1 MAKKQHNKSAA
12 EQLTPAAGQSVE
24 TALDSAAVLV
34 ETDAVT
40 AESEEESQ
48 QDTAPQETQEQPS
61 EPKQPWWVILM
72 VVFMRLVV
80 GGVFVFSGFV
90 KAVDPW
96 GSYYKFNE
104 YLQVLGWDSLLGLST
119 FFAFALAVFEFVLG
133 VLLVTGSCR
142 RVAPLCATAFML
154 VMTPLTLWLAVTDAV
169 PDCGCFG
176 DYLVLS
182 NWATFGKN
190 VVLLAG
196 CVYLLV
202 LNRRVR
208 SVYGPAVQWMVMAL
222 SFAFTILILFTGYL
236 TQPLVDFRPYK
247 VGTQLVSNAASSSDG
262 DYVFIY
268 EKDGVE
274 REFSLDSVP
283 DDDSGWNYVDR
294 RTVKKPQAD
303 VPAGGMTIA
312 AWDNG
317 DDMSDSLLQHD
328 QLLLILI
335 PDMDKVSI
343 SYTFRINELQ
353 AYADQMGCAVAAL
366 TSGTDEEIYEWND
379 VAMAHYPMY
388 KADDSEIKMIAR
400 GNPAAVYVRDRKIVW
415 KRTLISIDPELI
427 HEGELDVSHLSDD
440 FHPGDILEVLLWSY
454 LLGMLAVLIVNRT
467 HLVFRLKKKESV

>member
-1 MAKKQHNKSAA
+1 MAKKLNNNTDASQSLAADPEVPAEALTEEAQSPA
-12 EQLTPAAGQSVE
+12 EQPTATSATPE
-24 TALDSAAVLV
+24 
-34 ETDAVT
+34 
-40 AESEEESQ
+40 
-48 QDTAPQETQEQPS
+48 
-61 EPKQPWWVILM
+61 QPWWVTVMVILM
-72 VVFMRLVV
+72 RIVV

-90 KAVDPW
+90 KAIDPW

-104 YLQVLGWDSLLGLST
+104 YLQVLGWDTLLSLSM
-119 FFAFALAVFEFVLG
+119 FFAFALAAFEFVLG

-154 VMTPLTLWLAVTDAV
+154 IMTPLTLWLAVTDAV

-196 CVYLLV
+196 CVYLLL

-222 SFAFTILILFTGYL
+222 SFSFTMLVLFTGYL
-236 TQPLVDFRPYK
+236 TQPLLDFRPYK
-247 VGTQLVSNAASSSDG
+247 VGTQLASGATSVSG
-262 DYVFIY
+262 EDYVFIY

-274 REFSLDSVP
+274 REFALDSVP

-294 RTVKKPQAD
+294 RAVMKPKAES
-303 VPAGGMTIA
+303 PAQGMPIA

-317 DDMSDSLLQHD
+317 DDMSDSLLRHD

-343 SYTFRINELQ
+343 AYTFRINELQ
-353 AYADQMGCAVAAL
+353 AYADQSGCAVAAL
-366 TSGTDEEIYEWND
+366 TSATDQAIAEWD
-379 VAMAHYPMY
+379 DIAMAHYPIY
-388 KADDSEIKMIAR
+388 NADDSEIKMIAR
-400 GNPAAVYVRDRKIVW
+400 GNPALVYVRDGKIAW
-415 KRTLISIDPELI
+415 KRTLMSIDPELI
-427 HEGELDVSHLSDD
+427 HQGEKSLDEFNDD
-440 FHPGDILEVLLWSY
+440 FNPGDILEMFTWGFVLS
-454 LLGMLAVLIVNRT
+454 MLAVLIVNRT
-467 HLVFRLKKKESV
+467 HLVFIRRKKE